1 MTKNIKRWC
10 FEMDLT
16 PKETRFI
23 INYLRHVY
31 DDKSIGS
38 HSTVDEEDLIE
49 ALDELKLTDEY
60 NATCYDQYGIDV
72 DEYVEYFESVMAGAS
87 GISDAAPENIVNLEE
102 GKKKCK
108 GKDCKDSDD
117 CCNDDLVDVG
127 LDDYG
132 GRRYGG
138 KIDSL
143 VNEFLEKEF
152 KK

>member
-10 FEMDLT
+10 FEMELT

-23 INYLRHVY
+23 INYLRHIY

-60 NATCYDQYGIDV
+60 DETYSDQYGVDV
-72 DEYVEYFESVMAGAS
+72 DEYFESVMAGAS
-87 GISDAAPENIVNLEE
+87 GISDAAPENIINLEE

-108 GKDCKDSDD
+108 EKGCKDSNDC
-117 CCNDDLVDVG
+117 CCNDDLIDVG

-138 KIDSL
+138 NIDKL